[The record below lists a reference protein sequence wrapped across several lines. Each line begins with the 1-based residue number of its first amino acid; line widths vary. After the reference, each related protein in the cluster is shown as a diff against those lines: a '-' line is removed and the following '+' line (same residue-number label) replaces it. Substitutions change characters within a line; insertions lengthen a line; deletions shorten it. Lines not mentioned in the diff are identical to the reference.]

1 MKNTFTSANQF
12 WTEFVGG
19 TSLTSLA
26 GQLGTASSCLST
38 WEATR
43 MTYINDFAVAN
54 NFIRPHM
61 INEILVALDKA
72 FRRFPAT
79 TD

>member
-1 MKNTFTSANQF
+1 
-12 WTEFVGG
+12 
-19 TSLTSLA
+19 
-26 GQLGTASSCLST
+26 
-38 WEATR
+38 

-54 NFIRPHM
+54 AFIRPHM
-61 INEILVALDKA
+61 INEIEVALDKA